1 MDVYRG
7 TYELLYESLDTWP
20 SGQGSLAW
28 PIRISEDFMT
38 LVKQGEPMALIF
50 ILFHGLDLHL
60 SSRKWFA
67 RESGKRL
74 VYSVVQTLA
83 SIPHGIPP
91 EFAGTVDWITKA
103 VEV

>member
-1 MDVYRG
+1 MEVYRS
-7 TYELLYESLDTWP
+7 TYKLLLESLDTWP

-28 PIRISEDFMT
+28 PIRVSEDFMT
-38 LVKQGEPMALIF
+38 LVKQGEPMALVF

-67 RESGKRL
+67 RQSGKRL
-74 VYSVVQTLA
+74 VISVIQTLS

-91 EFAGTVDWITKA
+91 EFVGLVEWIRQA